1 MKINYDKK
9 GLKLIGLVFI
19 LCVLFNMYIMQNC
32 SLFIIPFT
40 IPVFA
45 PYIVIT
51 VLAFLYYFIKNRE
64 YYIFSDSRSLIIAIL
79 LEYMLISDLTMPQ

>member
-9 GLKLIGLVFI
+9 GLKQIGLVFI
-19 LCVLFNMYIMQNC
+19 LCVLINMYIKQNC
-32 SLFIIPFT
+32 SPYIIPFT

-64 YYIFSDSRSLIIAIL
+64 FYIFSDSRSLILAVL
-79 LEYMLISDLTMPQ
+79 LEYMLISGSTTPQ